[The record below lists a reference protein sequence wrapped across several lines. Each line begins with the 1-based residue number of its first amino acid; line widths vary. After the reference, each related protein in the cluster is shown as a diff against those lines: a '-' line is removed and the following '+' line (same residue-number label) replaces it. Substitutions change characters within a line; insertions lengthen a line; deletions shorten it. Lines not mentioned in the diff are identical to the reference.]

1 MFEVLLAVGAVIA
14 LNFLV
19 NLFANNILFPGE
31 RTEMLPPKEVID
43 ESSMTET
50 DLRMAEQ
57 SREIIAEHLGDQPVD
72 ALLSLN
78 AEDRITAMGNILEAM
93 ARLYNVPI
101 KGAEFTQMDAG
112 ICGAYY
118 RNEQMIRV
126 NVTHL
131 MCNDRAVLLD
141 VLDTVVHELRHAVQ
155 WSMIEGNE
163 VWGASEERR
172 LEFARNFRHYVRP
185 NRDVRGYQ
193 LQPVERDAT
202 TFAAMV
208 LRGVNG

>member
-1 MFEVLLAVGAVIA
+1 MFEILVIAGVAIA

-31 RTEMLPPKEVID
+31 QTEMLPPSEIID

-50 DLRMAEQ
+50 DRKMAEQ
-57 SREIIAEHLGDQPVD
+57 SREIIADHLGEQPVD

-78 AEDRITAMGNILEAM
+78 AEDRITAMGNILEEM

-101 KGAEFTQMDAG
+101 KGAEFTQMADG
-112 ICGAYY
+112 ICGVYCHSE
-118 RNEQMIRV
+118 RVIRV
-126 NVTHL
+126 NVKYL

-141 VLDTVVHELRHAVQ
+141 VLDTIVHELRHAVQ
-155 WSMIEGNE
+155 WSMIDGNAT
-163 VWGASEERR
+163 WNASDERR
-172 LEFARNFRHYVRP
+172 QAFARNFRNYVRP
-185 NRDVRGYQ
+185 NRDIRGYQ